1 MELDTLLHSKTETSV
16 VYRYLDMLA
25 ERTLQ
30 LEQRIELREINRLR
44 VENQQLREQLANQNA
59 RPNLN
64 TLLEFLPVIYR
75 NFWNTVTPA
84 DIALLA
90 RTTEPELPPV
100 VSEPTPAVVD
110 AMKKRFLQLPAQ
122 ERAQLLAF
130 CRQLPHQLTI
140 RESMKKLMAEPA

>member
-30 LEQRIELREINRLR
+30 LEQRIELREVNRLR

-100 VSEPTPAVVD
+100 VGEPTPAVVD